1 MKRIFTFVAAMLCVL
16 SASAEQVAGENL
28 QKATVDGIEWTYV
41 VLDETAKTCKV
52 GGEEAGNGPI
62 QAIPATT
69 TGAVVVPETINGYTV
84 VEIAEEAFYGN
95 IADSWGCTG
104 ITSITVSDKVVTI
117 GKDAFKNDNLLT
129 VKLPASV
136 ESVGKDAFEGCT
148 SLTDVTILATTPP
161 TVSKRLF
168 PLGDAR
174 ETPTKAKLHVPAGCQ
189 AAYAAATGWAD
200 FAQCG
205 GIVEDAATG
214 ISTVT
219 KKAVDSEIVYDLQGR
234 EVKALKKGIYVK
246 NGKKFIVK

>member
-16 SASAEQVAGENL
+16 SVYADGGSSENL

-41 VLDETAKTCKV
+41 VLDATAKTCKV
-52 GGEEAGNGPI
+52 GGESA

-69 TGAVVVPETINGYTV
+69 TGAVVVPETIDGYTV

-104 ITSITVSDKVVTI
+104 ITSITVSDKVETI
-117 GKDAFKNDNLLT
+117 GKKAFKNDNLLT
-129 VKLPASV
+129 VALPASV
-136 ESVGKDAFEGCT
+136 KSIGKDAFENCT

-161 TVSKRLF
+161 SVNKRLF
-168 PLGDAR
+168 PLGDPE
-174 ETPTKAKLHVPAGCQ
+174 ETPAKAKLHVPAGCQ

-200 FAQCG
+200 FSQCG

-214 ISTVT
+214 ISAIT